1 MNSGKQKTENEKSLD
16 SFDRLN
22 KGVNEKSQ
30 KLNELKNRYKNVM
43 IEQGNKRKATEML
56 NKVLMEYE
64 QKEIKAKTIEKRK
77 PI

>member
-1 MNSGKQKTENEKSLD
+1 MNSGKQKTETEKSLG

-30 KLNELKNRYKNVM
+30 KSNELKNRYKNVM